1 MDKAVR
7 RMPVMRRLGRSNRLC
22 AFSAA
27 VYSRHMQTRWIW
39 LLVAAVLIGVVA
51 LAASTAP
58 GTLNDG
64 DKRMQLIY
72 LCVILAALA
81 GGLAARLQARPGT
94 VLAQLGTWGV
104 IFAALILVYSY
115 RDHFGSLGE
124 RFTAEL
130 IPAKGTQTGP
140 ASIAFTTQADGHY
153 HVYGSVDGSSIQF
166 LVDSGASDIVLSPAD
181 ARMLGM
187 QMEYLDFTLIA
198 QTANGT
204 VRGAPVR
211 LKTLKVGPIV
221 MHDVPATVNEAEM
234 SNSLLGMEFLRRLK
248 SWGVQ
253 NGKLTFEQ

>member
-1 MDKAVR
+1 
-7 RMPVMRRLGRSNRLC
+7 
-22 AFSAA
+22 
-27 VYSRHMQTRWIW
+27 
-39 LLVAAVLIGVVA
+39 LIGVIA
-51 LAASTAP
+51 LAAGTAP
-58 GTLNDG
+58 DALDDT

-72 LCVILAALA
+72 LCVILAALT

-104 IFAALILVYSY
+104 IFSALILVYSY
-115 RDHFGSLGE
+115 RDQFGSLGE

-130 IPAKGTQTGP
+130 VPARGTETGP
-140 ASIAFTTQADGHY
+140 ASIAFSAESDGHY
-153 HVYGSVDGSSIQF
+153 HVYGSVDGNAVRF

-187 QMEYLDFTLIA
+187 QPEYLSYTMMA

-211 LKTLKVGPIV
+211 IKTLKVGPIV
-221 MHDVPATVNEAEM
+221 MHDMPATVNEAEM
-234 SNSLLGMEFLRRLK
+234 PISLLGMEFLRRLK

-253 NGKLTFEQ
+253 DGRLTFQQ

>member
-1 MDKAVR
+1 
-7 RMPVMRRLGRSNRLC
+7 
-22 AFSAA
+22 
-27 VYSRHMQTRWIW
+27 MQSRWIW

-51 LAASTAP
+51 LAARVAP
-58 GTLNDG
+58 GALDDD

-72 LCVILAALA
+72 LCVILAVLT

-94 VLAQLGTWGV
+94 TLAHLGTWGV

-115 RDHFGSLGE
+115 RDQFGGLGD
-124 RFTAEL
+124 RFAAEL
-130 IPAKGTQTGP
+130 VPARGTETGP
-140 ASIAFTTQADGHY
+140 ASIAYSAGADGHY
-153 HVYGSVDGSSIQF
+153 QVYGAIDGSSVRF
-166 LVDSGASDIVLSPAD
+166 LVDSGATDIVLSPDD

-187 QMEYLDFTLIA
+187 QPEYLDYTMVA

-221 MHDVPATVNEAEM
+221 MHDLPATVNEAEM
-234 SNSLLGMEFLRRLK
+234 PVSLLGMEFLRRLK

-253 NGKLTFEQ
+253 NGKLTFEK

>member
-1 MDKAVR
+1 
-7 RMPVMRRLGRSNRLC
+7 
-22 AFSAA
+22 
-27 VYSRHMQTRWIW
+27 MQSRWIW

-51 LAASTAP
+51 LAAQVAP
-58 GTLNDG
+58 GALNDD

-94 VLAQLGTWGV
+94 TLAHLGTWGV
-104 IFAALILVYSY
+104 IFAALILIYSY
-115 RDHFGSLGE
+115 RDEFSGIRD

-130 IPAKGTQTGP
+130 LPAQGTETGP
-140 ASIAFTTQADGHY
+140 SSIAYQAEADGHY
-153 HVYGSVDGSSIQF
+153 HVYGAIDGSSVRF
-166 LVDSGASDIVLSPAD
+166 LVDSGATDIVLSPDD

-187 QMEYLDFTLIA
+187 QPEYLDYTMMA

-221 MHDVPATVNEAEM
+221 MHDVPATVNDAEM
-234 SNSLLGMEFLRRLK
+234 PYSLLGMEFLRRLK

-253 NGKLTFEQ
+253 NGRLTFEQ